1 MSFSLNSGRFSAA
14 LFLFLLAASSGCDMR
29 GCICHEALTV
39 DRSVKEIGKEETRL
53 ILGNKQTGEAAEIN
67 MKVPATMNASLCVC

>member
-1 MSFSLNSGRFSAA
+1 
-14 LFLFLLAASSGCDMR
+14 MR

-53 ILGNKQTGEAAEIN
+53 ILGNKQTGEAAEVSLKI
-67 MKVPATMNASLCVC
+67 PATMNASLCVC